1 MPSTNSDR
9 ISFDNVTV
17 SKIDGSG
24 YFDRLMTT
32 LRLHVNDAV
41 TNNEITQAEAGAVY
55 TGVIPSLI
63 NEAVKFEMAEQLTEE
78 KLVTEVLQQE
88 KLRQSMRLDERRT
101 IDGEKTGDATRVQ
114 IKASTD
120 KVIKDIQLAER
131 QVVDQELTSK
141 LQREQLAAAIS
152 DASVI
157 TGLKVDSRRDEHE
170 LQKRNMK
177 LIEVQTDDVIYKTS
191 HLSVA
196 SYLHQLKTT
205 EEMLLNNSID
215 RDLKS
220 SDLRVKKYR
229 EISERILAGHSK
241 YNILTGKWADSDTVT
256 IDRTAGF
263 FQLEKLAN
271 QDKIHKTQVKTTEL
285 EYEYKEPSLE
295 RDLAQKTKMMT
306 QMQVDIDFNIA
317 KREVMIAGR
326 NDTLRIAAATQYAEF
341 MKYLSAANMIP
352 ASKHFANQQNLI
364 SNILSPGS
372 MVWQVKGPDTEK
384 GNVV

>member
-17 SKIDGSG
+17 SEIDGSG

-32 LRLHVNDAV
+32 LRLHINDAV
-41 TNNEITQAEAGAVY
+41 INNEITQAEAGAVY

-88 KLRQSMRLDERRT
+88 KIRQSMRLDERQT
-101 IDGEKTGDATRVQ
+101 IDAEKTGAANREQIGATVNK
-114 IKASTD
+114 IVKE
-120 KVIKDIQLAER
+120 IQLSER
-131 QVVDQELTSK
+131 QVVDKELTSEF
-141 LQREQLAAAIS
+141 QRNQLLAATD
-152 DASVI
+152 DAKVS
-157 TGLKVDSRRDEHE
+157 TALKVEARNDEAE
-170 LQKRNMK
+170 IQKRNVA
-177 LIEVQTDDVIYKTS
+177 LLEAQTDDVIYKTS

-215 RDLKS
+215 RDLKN

-229 EISERILAGHSK
+229 EVSEEILAGHTTYDIIS
-241 YNILTGKWADSDTVT
+241 GKWVHSDTV
-256 IDRTAGF
+256 DVMRTAGF
-263 FQLEKLAN
+263 FQIEKLSN
-271 QDKIHKTQVKTTEL
+271 QDKIHKTQVKSSDL
-285 EYEYKEPSLE
+285 EFEYKEPSLE
-295 RDLAQKTKMMT
+295 RELAQKTKMMT

-372 MVWQVKGPDTEK
+372 MVWQINGPDTEK
-384 GNVV
+384 GNA